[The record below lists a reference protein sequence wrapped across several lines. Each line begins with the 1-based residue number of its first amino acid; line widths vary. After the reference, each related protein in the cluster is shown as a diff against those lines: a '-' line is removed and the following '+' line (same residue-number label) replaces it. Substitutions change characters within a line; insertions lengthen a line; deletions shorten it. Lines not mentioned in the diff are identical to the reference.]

1 MGNVIKVILIF
12 LYILVGTSDIQGQ
25 AFENSG
31 EKFIDSLRKQ
41 PSFTIFG
48 DNYIVSGT
56 EIGKPPSKFNSDAK
70 FQIGFKQIL
79 AEFDAFFHSFLFLT
93 YRQVIFWDIYQNSF
107 PFRATNYN
115 PSLVLGKVLI
125 KDSQPSGL
133 VWFALEHESNGLSGE
148 DSRGWNFLSFQYS
161 TKLRKSWYGSLKGW
175 IPIGTPGENE
185 TDLLDYKSYFEGRL
199 TYYPTEKL
207 IFESDFRRSFTTEW
221 LGKIMLTANYRLSK
235 HGNQFIYLQY
245 YNGYAESLIEYQQH
259 VHMIRVGIAFKDLSL
274 LVFK

>member
-1 MGNVIKVILIF
+1 MLIG
-12 LYILVGTSDIQGQ
+12 ISDIQGQ
-25 AFENSG
+25 TFGNSG
-31 EKFIDSLRKQ
+31 ENIIDSLKRQ

-48 DNYIVSGT
+48 DNYLITGK

-161 TKLRKSWYGSLKGW
+161 TKLRESWYGSLKGW
-175 IPIGTPGENE
+175 IPIGTQSENE
-185 TDLLDYKSYFEGRL
+185 ADLLDYKSYFEGSL

-207 IFESDFRRSFTTEW
+207 IFESEFRRSFTSEW

-245 YNGYAESLIEYQQH
+245 YND
-259 VHMIRVGIAFKDLSL
+259 RT
-274 LVFK
+274 